1 MDDEAMTRDEIRR
14 HLEDHKCRWNGECRC
29 GQWKS
34 SQVMSFTDH
43 DDHLADVLHEALQ
56 AERSVT

>member
-1 MDDEAMTRDEIRR
+1 MTRAEIRQ

-29 GQWKS
+29 GKWKS

-43 DDHLADVLHEALQ
+43 DDHLAGVLHEALR
-56 AERSVT
+56 AEAKA